1 VATKLAMNAFAD
13 TSGADVQAGFR
24 KDSDYEITKIN
35 DSGASQN
42 NRLNVIE
49 KYISKYAE
57 MDTRLP
63 FLAKSGDPVAS
74 GRPDIIVGFVDFE
87 CTANFDKI
95 AVRVGNSSDVE
106 VGAGTGL
113 QGAGF
118 TASSSLLEQSDQ
130 GKLTFAA
137 GFVVVHLRRISD
149 GGFPAQ
155 GPIEKKPRT
164 E

>member
-1 VATKLAMNAFAD
+1 MNAFAD

-57 MDTRLP
+57 MDMRLP
-63 FLAKSGDPVAS
+63 FLAKSG
-74 GRPDIIVGFVDFE
+74 DIIVGFVDFE